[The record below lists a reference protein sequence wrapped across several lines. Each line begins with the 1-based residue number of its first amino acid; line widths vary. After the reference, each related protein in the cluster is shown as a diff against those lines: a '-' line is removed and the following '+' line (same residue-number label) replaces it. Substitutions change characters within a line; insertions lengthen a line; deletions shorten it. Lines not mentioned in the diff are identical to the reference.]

1 MGYDY
6 YEVVHQLQSL
16 NEKCSSILIKLD
28 SVLDGQTSNL
38 TFLSQWR
45 ELWNNVFH
53 GVDFKRVVFCVSLIA
68 FMIFCDRFIR
78 RGWLNG

>member
-6 YEVVHQLQSL
+6 YQVVQQLQNL
-16 NEKCSSILIKLD
+16 NDKCANILSKLD
-28 SVLDGQTSNL
+28 AVISGQTSEL
-38 TFLSQWR
+38 TFLTQWR
-45 ELWNNVFH
+45 ELWNNVFQ

>member
-6 YEVVHQLQSL
+6 QVVQQLQSL
-16 NEKCSSILIKLD
+16 NEKCSQILSKLNTVT
-28 SVLDGQTSNL
+28 SGQTSELAFL
-38 TFLSQWR
+38 TQWR
-45 ELWNNVFH
+45 ELWNNVFQ
-53 GVDFKRVVFCVSLIA
+53 GVDLKRVVFCVSLIA

>member
-6 YEVVHQLQSL
+6 QVIQQLQSL
-16 NEKCSSILIKLD
+16 NEKCSSILTKLD
-28 SVLDGQTSNL
+28 SVLVGQSSNL

-45 ELWNNVFH
+45 ELWNNVFQ
-53 GVDFKRVVFCVSLIA
+53 GVDLKRVVFCVSLIA
-68 FMIFCDRFIR
+68 FMVFCDRFIR

>member
-6 YEVVHQLQSL
+6 QVIQQLQSL
-16 NEKCSSILIKLD
+16 NEKCSLILTKLD
-28 SVLDGQTSNL
+28 SVLAGQSSNL

-45 ELWNNVFH
+45 ELWNNVFQ
-53 GVDFKRVVFCVSLIA
+53 GVDLKRVVFCVSLIA
-68 FMIFCDRFIR
+68 FMVFCDRFIR

>member
-6 YEVVHQLQSL
+6 QIVQQLQQL
-16 NEKCSSILIKLD
+16 NDKCSSILTKLD
-28 SVLDGQTSNL
+28 SVLDGQASNL

-45 ELWNNVFH
+45 ELWNNVFQ
-53 GVDFKRVVFCVSLIA
+53 GVDLKRVVFCVSLIA
-68 FMIFCDRFIR
+68 FMVFCDRFIR

>member
-6 YEVVHQLQSL
+6 QVVQQLQSL
-16 NEKCSSILIKLD
+16 NEKCTSILTKLD

-45 ELWNNVFH
+45 VLWNNVFQ
-53 GVDFKRVVFCVSLIA
+53 GVDLKRVVFCVSLIA
-68 FMIFCDRFIR
+68 FMVFFDRFIR